1 MAKIK
6 LVQMKVR
13 LLNSNGQLSGVKS
26 FNLEPKRGLK
36 ELARFG
42 FLDPESPEEIAYF
55 LFHEAR

>member
-1 MAKIK
+1 MK
-6 LVQMKVR
+6 LRFINV
-13 LLNSNGQLSGVKS
+13 NCQLSGVKS

-42 FLDPESPEEIAYF
+42 FLDPENPEEIAYF

>member
-1 MAKIK
+1 MRLYNYIK
-6 LVQMKVR
+6 LRSINV
-13 LLNSNGQLSGVKS
+13 NCQLSGVKS

-42 FLDPESPEEIAYF
+42 FLDPENPEEIAYF